1 MTAYTQ
7 VQGDIPVSLTDGTF
21 VSIERQNPLKIHQL
35 GFQPARSIPE
45 IPRWFLQKYVK
56 PGMAVLE
63 PFAGS
68 GTSII
73 EGLRHGA
80 WVYWLDYHPLSRL
93 VCRAKMVEFSC
104 REMKLKTAEILQKAA
119 VQKNAPTTIFFANK
133 DFWFQKPVQEGL
145 EIIREHILQVP
156 AELQPALWLA
166 FAATVRK
173 TSDMND
179 GMLLAAKRPHVKE
192 IPQRSRGDVFHYF
205 QEYVDKATEALEEW
219 GQVANG
225 LRKKAVE
232 LPEWD
237 ARRLMTPSLLDAVI
251 TSPPYVNAID
261 YVWAAKFELHWLGL
275 VSSDEDRLNLYEKE
289 IGTERIPRRIC
300 QEIGRTGYHE
310 LDVLIEDIF
319 RGKKYQASKGQNGLR
334 SRVVYQ
340 YFTDMKK
347 HFTHCLGSL
356 RPGGYYCFTVGD
368 RNRICGVEIPVA
380 SLLAHIACDIGFEK
394 KFQFHLLLKN
404 RKLNVPRNVK
414 WAGVIQ
420 HDTTIVLQK
429 PVL

>member
-1 MTAYTQ
+1 MTAYTPI
-7 VQGDIPVSLTDGTF
+7 QGDIPVSLTDGTF
-21 VSIERQNPLKIHQL
+21 VSIERQPPLKIHQL

-56 PGMAVLE
+56 PGMTVLE

-68 GTSII
+68 GTTVI

-93 VCRAKMVEFSC
+93 ICQVKTVEFSC
-104 REMKLKTAEILQKAA
+104 QEIVRKTAEILQKATA
-119 VQKNAPTTIFFANK
+119 QKSAPTTVFFANK

-145 EIIREHILQVP
+145 EIIREHILQTP
-156 AELQPALWLA
+156 IELQPALWLA

-179 GMLLAAKRPHVKE
+179 GMLLAAKRSHVEKV
-192 IPQRSRGDVFHYF
+192 PQRSRHDVFHYF
-205 QEYVDKATEALEEW
+205 QGYTEKTVEALSEW

-232 LPEWD
+232 LPEGD
-237 ARRLMTPSLLDAVI
+237 ARCFMTTSLLDAVV

-275 VSSDEDRLNLYEKE
+275 VSNDEDRLNLYEKE
-289 IGTERIPRRIC
+289 IGTERISRQMCR
-300 QEIGRTGYHE
+300 EIGRTGYRE
-310 LDVLIEDIF
+310 IDILIEEIF
-319 RGKKYQASKGQNGLR
+319 QGTKYQASKGQNGLR
-334 SRVVYQ
+334 ARVVYQ
-340 YFTDMKK
+340 YFTDMKE
-347 HFTHCLGSL
+347 HFAHCFCKL

-368 RNRICGVEIPVA
+368 HSRICGVEIPVA
-380 SLLAHIACDIGFEK
+380 SLLAHIACDMGFEK
-394 KFQFHLLLKN
+394 KFQFQVLLKN
-404 RKLNVPRNVK
+404 RKLNIPRNVK

-429 PVL
+429 PVS